1 MLGKNDLPPGKVTD
15 FQPAVQAQGDET
27 AVFSWIAWPHKAT
40 RDSAWAT
47 MMDPASARP
56 VMNPKTNLLPLD
68 GKRMIFGGF
77 EPILI
82 MAA

>member
-1 MLGKNDLPPGKVTD
+1 
-15 FQPAVQAQGDET
+15 
-27 AVFSWIAWPHKAT
+27 
-40 RDSAWAT
+40 